1 MYEDDVDENQ
11 KQPTLFRFSAI
22 RHPISLDMQIAD
34 IFIYV
39 YDKQSVGNKT
49 M

>member
-1 MYEDDVDENQ
+1 MYDENDE
-11 KQPTLFRFSAI
+11 KQRDGKLSFYAAI
-22 RHPISLDMQIAD
+22 RHPIPRYLRNK
-34 IFIYV
+34 